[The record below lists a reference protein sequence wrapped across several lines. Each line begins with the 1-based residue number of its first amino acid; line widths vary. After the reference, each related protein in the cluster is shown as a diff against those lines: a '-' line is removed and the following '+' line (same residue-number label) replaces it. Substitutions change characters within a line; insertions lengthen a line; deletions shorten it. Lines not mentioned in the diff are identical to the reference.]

1 MRAWAHPCRCSS
13 SRQESGCGS
22 RPSTYPSSPAPSL
35 ARTSGCAAP
44 IVHACGVSGYAPAQ
58 AAHTRCPLH
67 LRVGGGRGCAG
78 ARCGAALGPACLLG
92 LRPRQARPPGSF
104 ARRGH
109 SLRSN
114 GFRPPV
120 RARPH
125 GVGYG
130 STLRWRLCRALP
142 WPMRL
147 RRYAHAVPFGAHA
160 STRGRVLDC
169 IEKGREEG
177 PCLQGSLTER
187 EYPVSTM

>member
-92 LRPRQARPPGSF
+92 LRPRQARPPGS
-104 ARRGH
+104 
-109 SLRSN
+109 SLRTTGALTQEHGLPTASVCQAVRCWIREYSSWAALSSMTMAYA
-114 GFRPPV
+114 FASLRP
-120 RARPH
+120 
-125 GVGYG
+125 
-130 STLRWRLCRALP
+130 CRAV
-142 WPMRL
+142 RC
-147 RRYAHAVPFGAHA
+147 
-160 STRGRVLDC
+160 S
-169 IEKGREEG
+169 
-177 PCLQGSLTER
+177 R
-187 EYPVSTM
+187 EYSRASVGLYRKGEGGGAMPAGITD